1 MMSYLRMYR
10 DKFVESN
17 DLEYIYTNHSLKFVD
32 YMEQIGLGD
41 KIVEIGSQQ
50 LKDSVSFYNSKSVIQ
65 TVNTMN
71 NHLNAINKFFVYL
84 YKEGIADNIFNKIA
98 DYDAFREEI
107 IAENNLKLYLILHF
121 IMLLEKLGMMCQKIK
136 IHSRWSVLEI
146 LG

>member
-17 DLEYIYTNHSLKFVD
+17 DLEYIYMNQTLKFVD

-50 LKDSVSFYNSKSVIQ
+50 LKDSVSFYHGKSLIQ

-71 NHLNAINKFFVYL
+71 NYLNAIKNFLFIFTK
-84 YKEGIADNIFNKIA
+84 KE
-98 DYDAFREEI
+98 
-107 IAENNLKLYLILHF
+107 LQ
-121 IMLLEKLGMMCQKIK
+121 IMTLLGMRLLQ
-136 IHSRWSVLEI
+136 RTV
-146 LG
+146 

>member
-1 MMSYLRMYR
+1 MW
-10 DKFVESN
+10 
-17 DLEYIYTNHSLKFVD
+17 
-32 YMEQIGLGD
+32 D

-50 LKDSVSFYNSKSVIQ
+50 LKDSVSFYHSKSVIQ
-65 TVNTMN
+65 AVNTMN
-71 NHLNAINKFFVYL
+71 NHLNAIKKFFVYL